1 MRKKRKDKRDFL
13 RAVVY
18 SYRRHMEK

>member
-13 RAVVY
+13 RAVRY
-18 SYRRHMEK
+18 GHRRHMEK